1 MIPLLITMDL
11 EIAYDHDITEQKMI
25 LNKLCKDLDMLGISM
40 TVFATSES
48 ADIFPEQIKM
58 IHNSNHEIGCHG
70 LNHFREEN
78 YKKISEEKIIENIIL
93 SSNNIEDKIQIA
105 PVCFRGPGMTTS
117 LTTQKVLMKNG
128 YIADFSVCSQ
138 RIDIFNSIGCDIGW
152 LFAPRLPYKSS
163 DKSPYKKGNA
173 PIWNIPLSCIGIPF
187 ISGILYLFGLSFMK
201 FFFRLLLNESL
212 KTKKPI
218 VYIFHSYEFTN
229 YIFSTEINRKLEHP
243 ERNKQ
248 PLIHKLYLK
257 DPVKRYNINLD
268 LLKYM
273 LSFDSIIPVTGKDYC
288 KYLDNK
294 VE

>member
-1 MIPLLITMDL
+1 
-11 EIAYDHDITEQKMI
+11 
-25 LNKLCKDLDMLGISM
+25 
-40 TVFATSES
+40 
-48 ADIFPEQIKM
+48 
-58 IHNSNHEIGCHG
+58 
-70 LNHFREEN
+70 
-78 YKKISEEKIIENIIL
+78 
-93 SSNNIEDKIQIA
+93 
-105 PVCFRGPGMTTS
+105 
-117 LTTQKVLMKNG
+117 
-128 YIADFSVCSQ
+128 
-138 RIDIFNSIGCDIGW
+138 
-152 LFAPRLPYKSS
+152 
-163 DKSPYKKGNA
+163 
-173 PIWNIPLSCIGIPF
+173 
-187 ISGILYLFGLSFMK
+187 MK